1 MDKKV
6 KNIFKL
12 LGGILAVIALGVI
25 IFVVVLTIT
34 EFKPDDVEKISVVA
48 AGSEVQ
54 DADMDDADTLENG
67 GRLNVKELSDGDSVR
82 VMTWNTGYAA
92 LGENADFFM
101 DGGKSVS
108 SSDKETVQ
116 ENLEAISEQIEE
128 SDPDIV
134 FMQEVDVD
142 SKRSHYINELD
153 AITGNLTGYSSSFA
167 ENYKTL
173 YVPYPLPTIGKV
185 DCGLATLSKYEA
197 MPVWLSDEIV

>member
-25 IFVVVLTIT
+25 ILVVVLTIT

-48 AGSEVQ
+48 AGSEIQ
-54 DADMDDADTLENG
+54 DVDMDDADTLENG

-134 FMQEVDVD
+134 FM
-142 SKRSHYINELD
+142 
-153 AITGNLTGYSSSFA
+153 
-167 ENYKTL
+167 
-173 YVPYPLPTIGKV
+173 
-185 DCGLATLSKYEA
+185 
-197 MPVWLSDEIV
+197 